1 MKTKH
6 QAILTVIGVATI
18 LLVAFIYFKNTK
30 FTPVGNPGPLLFDKV
45 TSLGTEDMNITQG
58 QTLQLNITIRS
69 YKNQKLT
76 IPLSNVNLKVPN
88 TDDYI
93 SIEPENNLIKYHFR
107 DNQLILEPN
116 GFNSTILTLN
126 PEELTPIGKYRF
138 LIDIGEFVVD
148 ATYHESIFFTVI
160 VNPKS

>member
-1 MKTKH
+1 
-6 QAILTVIGVATI
+6 
-18 LLVAFIYFKNTK
+18 
-30 FTPVGNPGPLLFDKV
+30 
-45 TSLGTEDMNITQG
+45 MNITQG